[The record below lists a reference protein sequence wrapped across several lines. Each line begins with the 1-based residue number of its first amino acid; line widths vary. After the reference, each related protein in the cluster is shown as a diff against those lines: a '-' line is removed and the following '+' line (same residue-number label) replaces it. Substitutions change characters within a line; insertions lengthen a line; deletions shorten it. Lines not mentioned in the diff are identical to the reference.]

1 MTGTLAGALAARKI
15 PTQPDRLS
23 SQVEGFIENV
33 DGKPVITRIKVHY
46 TVKVPKGKRGE
57 ALRAIEVHEKGCPA
71 SQSVQRGI
79 AGEWDGEVEEVEE

>member
-23 SQVEGFIENV
+23 SEVEGFIENV
-33 DGKPVITRIKVHY
+33 EGKPLITKIKVHY
-46 TVKVPKGKRGE
+46 KVKVPRGKREE
-57 ALRAIEVHEKGCPA
+57 AQRAIDIHEKGCPA

-79 AGEWDGEVEEVEE
+79 AIEWDGEVEEE